1 MKFINN
7 IKIIFT
13 VFFIIIFC
21 LTNANSE
28 IINKIVIEGNNRISD
43 ETIIMFSDVKIK
55 DDINKNKVNQILK
68 NLYETNF
75 FKDIRVNTQE
85 NVLNIYV
92 SESPIIEKISY
103 IGIKAT
109 KIKDVVFN
117 DLNLKQRSSFN
128 KNLLKDDRDKIIM
141 NLRKLGYYFSEVT
154 FDVENLDDN
163 KVNLTYNVNLGNKA
177 KIKKISF
184 FGNKF
189 FKDRKL
195 RNLIISEE
203 YKFWKFISGKKYLN
217 ESIIQLDERLLK
229 NFYLNKGFYNVEIQS
244 SYAKLL
250 DKNDFE
256 LIFTINAND
265 KIFFGDIDISLPPD
279 FNRENFDKLTSF
291 FKDLKG
297 KDYSIN
303 TVKKILEEIEKV
315 TIIEEYQSI
324 KATVDES
331 FTDNKINLS
340 FIISESDKYIVE
352 KINIYGN
359 NVTQE
364 SVIRNQFEIDE
375 GDLFNEI
382 LQKKTEN
389 NLKNLNFFK
398 NVKSEILNGETEKS
412 KIINYTVDE
421 KPTGEI
427 AAGAGV
433 GTSGGT
439 VMFGVKENN
448 YLGQGVSV
456 NSNLT
461 INKES
466 LKGILS
472 FSNPHFKNSDKA
484 VHGSIEAIET
494 DKLKNSGYKTS
505 KTGLS
510 FGTNFE
516 LLDDLRVGF
525 ASSNFYEKI
534 ETDSTASSQQK
545 AQKGNYFDTFVNF
558 DFDYDKRNQKFQT
571 TDGFRSYY
579 SLNVPMVSDKNTLTN
594 TYSYNHFSELY
605 DDNVSN
611 FSIYLKSANSLSGDD
626 IKLSERL
633 YIPSSKLRGFEAGK
647 VGPKDGD
654 DYIGGNY
661 VSTINFSSTL
671 PALLENIQEMD
682 FLFFFDAANIW
693 GVDYSSTLSDS
704 SKIRSS
710 IGVGIDWFT
719 PIGPLNFS
727 LSQPISKASTDITET
742 FRFNLG
748 TTF

>member
-1 MKFINN
+1 MILKNSLISALTLIFLICIYA
-7 IKIIFT
+7 IK
-13 VFFIIIFC
+13 
-21 LTNANSE
+21 ANSE
-28 IINKIVIEGNNRISD
+28 IIDKIVIEGNNRISN
-43 ETIIMFSDVKIK
+43 ETIIMFSDVKIR
-55 DDINKNKVNQILK
+55 DDIDKNEINQILK

-75 FKDIRVNTQE
+75 FEDIKINTQG

-92 SESPIIEKISY
+92 TENPIIETISY
-103 IGIKAT
+103 VGIKAN
-109 KIKDVVFN
+109 KIKDVIFK

-128 KNLLKDDRDKIIM
+128 KILLKDDKDKILF
-141 NLRKLGYYFSEVT
+141 NLRKLGYYFSKIS
-154 FDVENLDDN
+154 FNIENLENN
-163 KVNLTYNVNLGNKA
+163 KINLTYNVELGEKA

-184 FGNKF
+184 LGNKV

-217 ESIIQLDERLLK
+217 ENMIQLDERLLK
-229 NFYLNKGFYNVEIQS
+229 NFYLNKGFYNVEIES
-244 SYAKLL
+244 SFAKLL
-250 DKNDFE
+250 NENNFE
-256 LIFTINAND
+256 LVFTINANN
-265 KIFFGDIDISLPPD
+265 KILFGDIDISLPPD
-279 FNRENFDKLTSF
+279 FNQENFDKLNKYF
-291 FKDLKG
+291 AEVKG

-315 TIIEEYQSI
+315 TISEEYQSI
-324 KATVDES
+324 QATVNETFVED
-331 FTDNKINLS
+331 KINLL
-340 FIISESDKYIVE
+340 FIISESEKYIVE

-398 NVKSEILNGETEKS
+398 SVKSEILDNEKEKS
-412 KIINYTVDE
+412 KVITYTVEE

-448 YLGQGVSV
+448 YLGQGLSV

-472 FSNPHFKNSDKA
+472 IRNPHFRNSGKA
-484 VHGSIEAIET
+484 VFGSIEAIET
-494 DKLKNSGYKTS
+494 DKFKNSGYKSS

-534 ETDSTASSQQK
+534 ETDSTASTQQQ
-545 AQKGNYFDTFVNF
+545 AQKGNYFDTFINF

-571 TDGFRSYY
+571 TEGFRSYY
-579 SLNVPMVSDKNTLTN
+579 SLNLPIISDKNTLTN

-605 DDNVSN
+605 EDNISN
-611 FSIYLKSANSLSGDD
+611 FSIYLKAANSLTGED

-647 VGPKDGD
+647 VGPKDGE
-654 DYIGGNY
+654 DYVGGNY

-671 PALLENIQEMD
+671 PALLENVQQMD
-682 FLFFFDAANIW
+682 LLVFFDAANIW
-693 GVDYSSTLSDS
+693 GVDYSSSLSDS

-710 IGVGIDWFT
+710 FGIGIDWFT

-727 LSQPISKASTDITET
+727 LSQPISKASTDVTET

>member
-1 MKFINN
+1 MILKNSLISALALIFLICIYA
-7 IKIIFT
+7 IK
-13 VFFIIIFC
+13 
-21 LTNANSE
+21 ANSE
-28 IINKIVIEGNNRISD
+28 IIDKIVIEGNNRISN
-43 ETIIMFSDVKIK
+43 ETIIMFSDVKIR
-55 DDINKNKVNQILK
+55 DDIDKNEINQILK

-75 FKDIRVNTQE
+75 FEDIKINTQG

-92 SESPIIEKISY
+92 TENPIIETISY
-103 IGIKAT
+103 VGIKAN
-109 KIKDVVFN
+109 KIKDVIFK

-128 KNLLKDDRDKIIM
+128 KILLKDDKDKILF
-141 NLRKLGYYFSEVT
+141 NLRKLGYYFSKIS
-154 FDVENLDDN
+154 FNIENLENN
-163 KVNLTYNVNLGNKA
+163 KINLTYNVELGEKA

-184 FGNKF
+184 LGNKV

-217 ESIIQLDERLLK
+217 ENMIQLDERLLK
-229 NFYLNKGFYNVEIQS
+229 NFYLNKGFYNVEIES
-244 SYAKLL
+244 SFAKLL
-250 DKNDFE
+250 NENNFE
-256 LIFTINAND
+256 LVFTINANN
-265 KIFFGDIDISLPPD
+265 KILFGDIDISLPPD
-279 FNRENFDKLTSF
+279 FNQENFDKLNKYF
-291 FKDLKG
+291 AEVKG

-315 TIIEEYQSI
+315 TISEEYQSI
-324 KATVDES
+324 QATVNETFVED
-331 FTDNKINLS
+331 KINLL
-340 FIISESDKYIVE
+340 FIISESEKYIVE

-398 NVKSEILNGETEKS
+398 SVKSEILDNEKEKS
-412 KIINYTVDE
+412 KVITYTVEE

-448 YLGQGVSV
+448 YLGQGLSV

-472 FSNPHFKNSDKA
+472 IRNPHFRNSDKA
-484 VHGSIEAIET
+484 VFGSIEAIET
-494 DKLKNSGYKTS
+494 DKFKNSGYKSS

-534 ETDSTASSQQK
+534 ETDSTASTQQQ
-545 AQKGNYFDTFVNF
+545 AQKGNYFDTFINF

-571 TDGFRSYY
+571 TEGFRSYY
-579 SLNVPMVSDKNTLTN
+579 SLNLPIVSDKNTLTN

-605 DDNVSN
+605 EDNISN
-611 FSIYLKSANSLSGDD
+611 FSIYLKAANSLTGED

-633 YIPSSKLRGFEAGK
+633 YIP
-647 VGPKDGD
+647 
-654 DYIGGNY
+654 
-661 VSTINFSSTL
+661 
-671 PALLENIQEMD
+671 
-682 FLFFFDAANIW
+682 
-693 GVDYSSTLSDS
+693 
-704 SKIRSS
+704 
-710 IGVGIDWFT
+710 
-719 PIGPLNFS
+719 
-727 LSQPISKASTDITET
+727 
-742 FRFNLG
+742 
-748 TTF
+748 